1 MLFVKRF
8 IGPASKYL
16 FPRKSNL
23 YFAQGCLRLSNFNHS
38 SVSQYLP
45 VRSFS
50 SSLTFFHKS
59 HRFDRSESAM
69 ATKRPFVHLS
79 GDVVPV
85 NYHLK
90 IRPNLDDPYNF
101 IGSVHVDINVKKH
114 VSAITINSAELKLTS
129 AKIDGRMLLLT
140 T

>member
-1 MLFVKRF
+1 MLFVKRL

-16 FPRKSNL
+16 LPRKSNL
-23 YFAQGCLRLSNFNHS
+23 YFAQGCLRLSNFNHF
-38 SVSQYLP
+38 SVSQNLP

-85 NYHLK
+85 NYNLR

-101 IGSVHVDINVKKH
+101 NGSVHVDIKVCSF
-114 VSAITINSAELKLTS
+114 VDT
-129 AKIDGRMLLLT
+129 
-140 T
+140 